1 MSIVHGNG
9 DAATSESHEPA
20 VLPAPGGATVSRY
33 TGVPMPDVSAEEAG
47 GVAVED
53 VAPVAEAAELP
64 FPPLRR
70 HRLRAGCYLLRYTPR
85 HHATIALPP
94 HYDGTLRV
102 ERDAANTIASG
113 DLYLHRTRL
122 SHPLLPPR
130 EPNPGAGIPVFPIKA
145 YRYYVRVT
153 KILEGAALA
162 TQFTLGFELHRF
174 DHASRTWSL
183 DGAFSALMRW
193 VPAPPGYPSQSNFLR
208 GTVRNAAGADVGV
221 LTMGWVSKH
230 LRRATIEL
238 DRVAESEVATANSAG
253 TGWRELFAEVGWDMT
268 VDESDADVAEP
279 SGDSFSDAECHATL
293 LARRDSAD
301 LDREW
306 RYWLV
311 AVRNLDSTPRGIMFD
326 AFGSDSNNIP
336 REGAAMASHWVIP
349 NADPWG
355 LVKGMRF
362 GTATD
367 PYFRTGVHEIG
378 HAMGL
383 YHNTVD
389 NGFMNTT
396 DVIAAGAVPPQQFPQ
411 NIQWSHAPDD
421 QKRLRHMPDLWVRP
435 GGVPFGAAYSTAPI
449 SPDDAALEP
458 DGLEVGVQPLDAAV
472 PIGAPVRVDIALR
485 NGGDLPLPAPADLS
499 LRAGH
504 VRGEVIDPAGTVRA
518 FRSIVRCIEEE
529 RLEALAAGAEVRGSV
544 TLLRGPDG
552 ALFPLAGP
560 YTIRVQIRWELEGL
574 AVTIAGQGSV
584 MVTPPVDAQHA
595 EAALRVLDEPDALL
609 LLALGGDHLERAR
622 AAVDAALENPELR
635 PHYAYIEAKRAATPF
650 FDRAPDLERAAAVLD
665 AGTVM
670 SAAEVDRAATFLS
683 AAKDA
688 GAAPPAA
695 LVETLK
701 AQAADRGAPEAQTT
715 LEAM

>member
-1 MSIVHGNG
+1 MSIVQGNG
-9 DAATSESHEPA
+9 DVAASESQEPA
-20 VLPAPGGATVSRY
+20 VLPAPGSATVSRFV
-33 TGVPMPDVSAEEAG
+33 TMPDVVDDEEAG
-47 GVAVED
+47 TVAVEE
-53 VAPVAEAAELP
+53 VAGAPERAAAPLP
-64 FPPLRR
+64 LPPLRR

-85 HHATIALPP
+85 HHATVALPA

-102 ERDAANTIASG
+102 ERDATNTIASG
-113 DLYLHRTRL
+113 DLYLHRTKL
-122 SHPLLPPR
+122 VHPLLPPR
-130 EPNPGAGIPVFPIKA
+130 EPNPAKGIPVFPVKS

-174 DHASRTWSL
+174 DHATRTWSF
-183 DGAFSALMRW
+183 DGAFAARMRW
-193 VPAPPGYPSQSNFLR
+193 VPAPAGYPSPANFLE
-208 GTVRNAAGADVGV
+208 GQVRNAAGADVGT
-221 LTMGWVSKH
+221 LTMGWVSRY

-238 DRVAESEVATANSAG
+238 DRVPGSEAARANSAG
-253 TGWRELFAEVGWDMT
+253 DGWRELFAQVGWDMT
-268 VDESDADVAEP
+268 VDESDADIAEP

-396 DVIAAGAVPPQQFPQ
+396 DVIAADAVPPQQFPQ

-435 GGVPFGAAYSTAPI
+435 GGVPFGAP
-449 SPDDAALEP
+449 
-458 DGLEVGVQPLDAAV
+458 
-472 PIGAPVRVDIALR
+472 
-485 NGGDLPLPAPADLS
+485 
-499 LRAGH
+499 
-504 VRGEVIDPAGTVRA
+504 
-518 FRSIVRCIEEE
+518 
-529 RLEALAAGAEVRGSV
+529 
-544 TLLRGPDG
+544 
-552 ALFPLAGP
+552 
-560 YTIRVQIRWELEGL
+560 
-574 AVTIAGQGSV
+574 
-584 MVTPPVDAQHA
+584 
-595 EAALRVLDEPDALL
+595 
-609 LLALGGDHLERAR
+609 
-622 AAVDAALENPELR
+622 
-635 PHYAYIEAKRAATPF
+635 
-650 FDRAPDLERAAAVLD
+650 
-665 AGTVM
+665 
-670 SAAEVDRAATFLS
+670 
-683 AAKDA
+683 
-688 GAAPPAA
+688 
-695 LVETLK
+695 
-701 AQAADRGAPEAQTT
+701 
-715 LEAM
+715 